1 MRLSY
6 RFASVLAVLTFGL
19 LAFNPIR
26 AQDTPLVCDS
36 TLVTLLLVAE
46 HNYGYLTNMQTMSG
60 TSSNIEFGAY
70 KPLFENN
77 MMMQESMSGDN
88 MDMSTEEPMMGEMMT
103 KSNADVIKEYLS
115 SMSMDVMVDPMSML
129 PTGAL
134 PNEDASCTSLRADV
148 EHFLLVHTIEDMT
161 MGDSMQ

>member
-1 MRLSY
+1 MLEKEFQMRLSY

-60 TSSNIEFGAY
+60 TSSNIE
-70 KPLFENN
+70 
-77 MMMQESMSGDN
+77 
-88 MDMSTEEPMMGEMMT
+88 
-103 KSNADVIKEYLS
+103 
-115 SMSMDVMVDPMSML
+115 
-129 PTGAL
+129 
-134 PNEDASCTSLRADV
+134 
-148 EHFLLVHTIEDMT
+148 LVW
-161 MGDSMQ
+161 SV